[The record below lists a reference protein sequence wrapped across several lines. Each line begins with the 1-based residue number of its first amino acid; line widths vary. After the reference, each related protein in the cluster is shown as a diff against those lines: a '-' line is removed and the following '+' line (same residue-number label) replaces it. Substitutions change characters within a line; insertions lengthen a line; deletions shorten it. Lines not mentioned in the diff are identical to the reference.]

1 MYVVSMTE
9 HLTDVLMDYMTVHM
23 MIVFL
28 GRIRVTH

>member
-1 MYVVSMTE
+1 MYLVSMTE
-9 HLTDVLMDYMTVHM
+9 HMMDVLMDYMMVYM